1 MLAAYPGNRQSFG
14 TSPPS
19 VTLSDAWKLRAESRA
34 LLAKQIDPLEH
45 QKEQLRSSQ
54 EAKIKT
60 FKLIAECWGNVKK
73 TSVTENYAEDI
84 WRSLERD
91 FFPVI
96 GEICITDIEANA
108 LLKAIQ
114 PVQASVLMR

>member
-1 MLAAYPGNRQSFG
+1 
-14 TSPPS
+14 
-19 VTLSDAWKLRAESRA
+19 
-34 LLAKQIDPLEH
+34 
-45 QKEQLRSSQ
+45 
-54 EAKIKT
+54 
-60 FKLIAECWGNVKK
+60 VKK

-84 WRSLERD
+84 WRYLERD

-96 GEICITDIEANA
+96 GEICITDIEANV

>member
-1 MLAAYPGNRQSFG
+1 
-14 TSPPS
+14 
-19 VTLSDAWKLRAESRA
+19 
-34 LLAKQIDPLEH
+34 
-45 QKEQLRSSQ
+45 
-54 EAKIKT
+54 
-60 FKLIAECWGNVKK
+60 LIAECWGNVKK

-91 FFPVI
+91 VFPVI
-96 GEICITDIEANA
+96 REICITDIEANA